1 MADKDKPEDGPS
13 LEMPSFSLRRRRNQ
27 RDEPAAEIEHEALP
41 EPEQEPEQEPVREP
55 EPVAAP
61 EPVRE
66 PALAELEPEHA
77 GARER
82 RGFSAPSIPL
92 PSLAGAPAAAVTG
105 VVVGALAVLLTWLAV
120 SSCDV
125 VRGTKSCGGGPG
137 FLILLAVLLVLAY
150 SGGWL
155 LARFGV
161 PDAKSTS
168 FLAVGVMAVIVMLFL
183 LDAIY
188 DWWMVIAIPVV
199 SVTAFI
205 GSWWVTQ
212 SVVDDDNVDTRR
224 SVSVR

>member
-1 MADKDKPEDGPS
+1 M
-13 LEMPSFSLRRRRNQ
+13 
-27 RDEPAAEIEHEALP
+27 
-41 EPEQEPEQEPVREP
+41 
-55 EPVAAP
+55 
-61 EPVRE
+61 
-66 PALAELEPEHA
+66 LA
-77 GARER
+77 
-82 RGFSAPSIPL
+82 S
-92 PSLAGAPAAAVTG
+92 
-105 VVVGALAVLLTWLAV
+105 
-120 SSCDV
+120 
-125 VRGTKSCGGGPG
+125 
-137 FLILLAVLLVLAY
+137 

-199 SVTAFI
+199 SVVAFI

-212 SVVDDDNVDTRR
+212 SVVDDDTDVDTRR